1 VSESGYPQIAIFDHD
16 GSIRRRIDC
25 VPTTR
30 PDVYLANEAIDAADG
45 EAVVI
50 ALHREGLEGVQLFA
64 ELRASH

>member
-30 PDVYLANEAIDAADG
+30 PGVYLLNEAIDTADG
-45 EAVVI
+45 EAVVV
-50 ALHREGLEGVQLFA
+50 ALHRKALDEVQSFA
-64 ELRASH
+64 GLRASH